1 MKQLDYMREEH
12 SKILRSQSSD
22 TTQQRKVF
30 ELQKQYD
37 DLYALNLDNLM
48 RITLLCSEVEA
59 LRVSLQK
66 KEIEIEELKKY

>member
-48 RITLLCSEVEA
+48 RIILLCSEVEA